1 MLGLLGGLW
10 GKVATAIVGI
20 ASLIAAMFGW
30 RYSIRKSQRMEIET
44 QQQAKTLE
52 RLRIKDEVERN
63 LANVGGDVRE
73 RLRDKGYLRD

>member
-20 ASLIAAMFGW
+20 ASLIAAMLGW